1 MLFFQLLAPKR
12 KRLFWTSYSIS
23 ILLVALIGVLGGLL
37 FGYAID
43 LPQVEQ
49 LQEVRP
55 NIVSY
60 VYSED
65 GRVLGQFA
73 LEKRVLVSYDQIPEN
88 LMNAILSTEDA
99 SFFEHSGID
108 FRRLFVTVIRD
119 IILGERKGAS
129 TLTMQLSKLLFTST
143 EKTIERKIKD
153 MLFALEIEKNYSKE
167 QIFTFYCNQ
176 IYMGHGT
183 YGIASASD
191 FYFNKS
197 LEQLTLAESALLAGI
212 IQVPERHSP
221 FNYPKRALQRRNVVL
236 KRMYDEGYIDLVSFH
251 ETLDADLVAPGKN
264 YVQSPSP
271 YFVEWVRQYLSKHYS
286 KEQIWEGGLKIYT
299 TLDYDMQVAARRA
312 LREGLMQFDK
322 KNAPWDPSTEDRS
335 EKIKNLD
342 TYSHP
347 DWRQIFYKGQL
358 VHGLVMESNL
368 KQAKIKIGSYTTVI
382 RPEDIEWTKQK
393 NLDHVLKKGD
403 VATFLIN
410 EIDRSNKTI
419 AVRLDRIP
427 EVQGALLALDNKS
440 GAIKAMVGGFDFQY
454 SKFNRTTQ
462 ALRQPGSIFKPFTYV
477 AAIES
482 GYLPSD
488 KVLDAPVS
496 FRDTL
501 GRVYAPENSDQKFKG
516 LIPIRNALAESRNVP
531 TIRLANDLGIKTVIE
546 VAHRFGV
553 NRDFPPYLPVAL
565 GAGELTLQEI
575 TSAFTVFPNRGM
587 RLEPFFIK
595 RVENYNGVT
604 LEEHQNQFQQAT
616 SPETAEKMVHL
627 LKGVVDRGTA
637 RRARSLNRPVA
648 GKTGTTNDS
657 TDSWFVGFTPQLTAG
672 VWAGYDEKKSLG
684 EKVYGSTLA
693 LPIWIDFIKESSQN
707 LPAEDFNLDLT
718 SSGRKATRKKLEK
731 RKGKQPESP
740 WSVEDI
746 PPPSTST
753 PRR

>member
-1 MLFFQLLAPKR
+1 MSFFHLLAPKR
-12 KRLFWTSYSIS
+12 KRLFWASYVVSV
-23 ILLVALIGVLGGLL
+23 LVVAVIGALGGLL

-43 LPQVEQ
+43 LPQVDQ

-60 VYSED
+60 VYSDD

-73 LEKRVLVSYDQIPEN
+73 LEKRFLVSYDQIPET

-99 SFFEHSGID
+99 SFLEHSGID
-108 FRRLFVTVIRD
+108 FRRLFVAAVRD
-119 IILGERKGAS
+119 IVLGERKGAS
-129 TLTMQLSKLLFTST
+129 TLTMQLSKLLFTSS

-183 YGIASASD
+183 YGIASAAD

-197 LEQLTLAESALLAGI
+197 LEELTLAESALLAGT

-221 FNYPKRALQRRNVVL
+221 INHPERALRRRNLVL
-236 KRMYDEGYIDLVSFH
+236 RRMYDEEYIDVVTFQ
-251 ETLDADLVAPGKN
+251 ETLAEPILVRRKN
-264 YVQSPSP
+264 YEQSPAP
-271 YFVEWVRQYLSKHYS
+271 YFVEWVRQYLEKHYS
-286 KEQIWEGGLKIYT
+286 TGQIWKGGLRIYT

-312 LREGLMQFDK
+312 LRQGLIAFDK
-322 KNAPWDPSTEDRS
+322 ENAPWEPSMENGLERIES
-335 EKIKNLD
+335 LD

-347 DWRQIFYKGQL
+347 DWRQTFYDGQL
-358 VHGLVMESNL
+358 VHGLVMESNS
-368 KQAKIKIGSYTTVI
+368 KQAAVKIGSYTALI
-382 RPEDIEWTKQK
+382 QSKDIEWTEQK
-393 NLDHVLKKGD
+393 RVDSVLKKGD
-403 VATFLIN
+403 VATFLI
-410 EIDRSNKTI
+410 EAIDRSDKTI
-419 AVRLDRIP
+419 EARLDRIP
-427 EVQGALLALDNKS
+427 EVQGALLALDNRS

-454 SKFNRTTQ
+454 SKFNRATQ

-488 KVLDAPVS
+488 KILDAPVS
-496 FRDTL
+496 FRDSL

-516 LIPIRNALAESRNVP
+516 LIPIRNALAQSRNVP
-531 TIRLANDLGIKTVIE
+531 TIRLANDLGIETIIE

-553 NRDFPPYLPVAL
+553 DRDFPPYLPVAL

-575 TSAFTVFPNRGM
+575 TSAFTVFPNRGV

-595 RVENYNGVT
+595 RVEDYNGVN
-604 LEEHQNQFQQAT
+604 LEEHHNQFQQAT
-616 SPETAEKMVHL
+616 SPETAEKMIRL
-627 LKGVVDRGTA
+627 LTGVVDMGTA
-637 RRARSLNRPVA
+637 RRARSLNRPIG
-648 GKTGTTNDS
+648 GKTGTTNES
-657 TDSWFVGFTPQLTAG
+657 TDSWFVGFTPQITAG
-672 VWAGYDEKKSLG
+672 VWSGYDEKKSLG

-693 LPIWIDFIKESSQN
+693 LPIWIDFMEEIHRD
-707 LPAEDFNLDLT
+707 LPAEEFDFSFT
-718 SSGRKATRKKLEK
+718 SRRRNPVPERVEGTGEE
-731 RKGKQPESP
+731 QPESP

-746 PPPSTST
+746 PPPSASA
-753 PRR
+753 PR

>member
-1 MLFFQLLAPKR
+1 MSFFHLLAPKR
-12 KRLFWTSYSIS
+12 KRLFWASYVVSV
-23 ILLVALIGVLGGLL
+23 LVVAVIGALGGLL

-43 LPQVEQ
+43 LPQVDQ

-60 VYSED
+60 VYSDD

-73 LEKRVLVSYDQIPEN
+73 LEKRFLVSYDQIPET

-99 SFFEHSGID
+99 SFLEHSGID
-108 FRRLFVTVIRD
+108 FRRLFVAAVRD
-119 IILGERKGAS
+119 IVLGERKGAS
-129 TLTMQLSKLLFTST
+129 TLTMQLSKLLFTSS

-183 YGIASASD
+183 YGIASAAD

-197 LEQLTLAESALLAGI
+197 LEELTLAESALLAGT

-221 FNYPKRALQRRNVVL
+221 INHPERALRRRNLVL
-236 KRMYDEGYIDLVSFH
+236 RRMYDEEYIDVVTFQ
-251 ETLDADLVAPGKN
+251 ETLAEPILVRRKN
-264 YVQSPSP
+264 YEQSPAP
-271 YFVEWVRQYLSKHYS
+271 YFVEWVRQYLEKHYS
-286 KEQIWEGGLKIYT
+286 TGQIWEGGLRIYT

-312 LREGLMQFDK
+312 LRQGLIAFDK
-322 KNAPWDPSTEDRS
+322 ENAPWEPSMENGLERIES
-335 EKIKNLD
+335 LD

-347 DWRQIFYKGQL
+347 DWRQTFYDGQL
-358 VHGLVMESNL
+358 VHGLVMESNS
-368 KQAKIKIGSYTTVI
+368 KQAAVKIGSYTALI
-382 RPEDIEWTKQK
+382 QSKDIEWTEQK
-393 NLDHVLKKGD
+393 RVDSVLKKGD
-403 VATFLIN
+403 VATFLI
-410 EIDRSNKTI
+410 EAIDRSDKTI
-419 AVRLDRIP
+419 EARLDRIP
-427 EVQGALLALDNKS
+427 EVQGALLALDNRS

-454 SKFNRTTQ
+454 SKFNRATQ

-488 KVLDAPVS
+488 KILDAPVS
-496 FRDTL
+496 FRDSL

-516 LIPIRNALAESRNVP
+516 LIPIRNALAQSRNVP
-531 TIRLANDLGIKTVIE
+531 TIRLANDLGIETIIE

-553 NRDFPPYLPVAL
+553 DRDFPPYLPVAL

-575 TSAFTVFPNRGM
+575 TSAFTVFPNRGV

-595 RVENYNGVT
+595 RVEDYNGVN
-604 LEEHQNQFQQAT
+604 LEEHHNQFQQAT
-616 SPETAEKMVHL
+616 SPETAEKMIRL
-627 LKGVVDRGTA
+627 LTGVVDMGTA
-637 RRARSLNRPVA
+637 RRARSLNRPIG
-648 GKTGTTNDS
+648 GKTGTTNES
-657 TDSWFVGFTPQLTAG
+657 TDSWFVGFTPQITAG
-672 VWAGYDEKKSLG
+672 VWSGYDEKKSLG

-693 LPIWIDFIKESSQN
+693 LPIWIDFMEEIHRD
-707 LPAEDFNLDLT
+707 LPAEEFDFSFT
-718 SSGRKATRKKLEK
+718 SRRRNPVPERVEGTGEE
-731 RKGKQPESP
+731 QPESP

-746 PPPSTST
+746 PPPSASA
-753 PRR
+753 PR